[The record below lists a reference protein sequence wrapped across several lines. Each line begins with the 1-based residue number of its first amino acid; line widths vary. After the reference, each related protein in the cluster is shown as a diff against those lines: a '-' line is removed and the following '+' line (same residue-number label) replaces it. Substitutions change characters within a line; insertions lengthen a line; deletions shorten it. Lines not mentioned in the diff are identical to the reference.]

1 MKVEL
6 QLDRLEQIQ
15 DVVGSDVPEIV
26 AGMLRTMGDAIA
38 QVERAMAELD
48 LAAVAKAAHAA
59 RNDALL
65 VGAKDL
71 LAALTNVEDAARR
84 SAAIEAKAAQSVL
97 REVWP
102 STRAELSRVAS
113 RAD

>member
-1 MKVEL
+1 
-6 QLDRLEQIQ
+6 
-15 DVVGSDVPEIV
+15 
-26 AGMLRTMGDAIA
+26 
-38 QVERAMAELD
+38 
-48 LAAVAKAAHAA
+48 
-59 RNDALL
+59 
-65 VGAKDL
+65 L

-102 STRAELSRVAS
+102 STRAELTRVAS